1 MMTDITS
8 KSKNTAVNIG
18 ETCFHHKHITQLPVM
33 QYFMQMA
40 KVV

>member
-1 MMTDITS
+1 MTDITS
-8 KSKNTAVNIG
+8 KSKNTVAVNIG

-33 QYFMQMA
+33 HFFMQMA